1 MSKRFIPHLSENHAV
16 LRMGYQGKHSVISAG
31 PNTRRKGAG
40 FIIGI
45 DEVGRAKSR
54 QWRDRPLRQKV
65 LAPSDRG
72 SSKTIIGID
81 EVGRGALAGPLVL
94 AGIAT
99 HHPFHYQKRALG
111 PIKDSKKLTAQKRV
125 AWLEH
130 FRGRPE
136 IRRAVTRICPRVID
150 RVNIS
155 RAASI
160 GARRL
165 FKKLAPARGG
175 VFVYLDGGLEFPETI
190 PHRTIIKGD
199 EKIKI
204 IAAASIVAKVARDRI
219 MVRLHKKD
227 PRYDFHIHKGYG
239 TKLHRQKMRQF
250 GYSDFHRRSFAFKA
264 L

>member
-1 MSKRFIPHLSENHAV
+1 MPSAILPKKSRKRYL
-16 LRMGYQGKHSVISAG
+16 L
-31 PNTRRKGAG
+31 
-40 FIIGI
+40 GI
-45 DEVGRAKSR
+45 DEVGRIAAKRRASR
-54 QWRDRPLRQKV
+54 FKGAR
-65 LAPSDRG
+65 LAPHKAALNSY
-72 SSKTIIGID
+72 IIGID

-99 HHPFHYQKRALG
+99 NRPFHYQKRALG

-136 IRRAVTRICPRVID
+136 LRRAVTRICPRVID

-165 FKKLAPARGG
+165 FKKLAPERGG
-175 VFVYLDGGLEFPETI
+175 VFVYLDGGLEFPEAI

-239 TKLHRQKMRQF
+239 TKLHIQRIRKF
-250 GYSDFHRRSFAFKA
+250 GYSPLHRRSFVLKNGF
-264 L
+264 